1 MKTGK
6 SLVDMANELTRI
18 HETAKDFIV
27 PVSKMQAVPL
37 ESGVGLEFQN
47 GELHNYGLNNWSTTQ
62 GAAFTDI
69 PSAYLNRISQEN
81 PALAAN
87 ALNHGFSMQKD
98 ERRMIRTV
106 DGKVRGFLSPKYR
119 RLDGYDLLGAVF
131 PTLQENGLTVA
142 ASELTERRLY
152 LKALSPKLLL
162 EVKKGDMVQYGITIS
177 TSDVGAGAFRVEPF
191 VYRLDCLNG
200 MISATTLRKYH
211 RGKDVGES
219 DDAQELYSD
228 RTKELSDAAFWCQ
241 VNDIVKGSLDP
252 AFFEREVD
260 KLRIAAEMPIK
271 NYDLESVVELTAKA
285 VNLPLGKSRL
295 QNIVAALANGNEG
308 AGLTQYGLINSFT
321 RAAYDDSESFDDSI
335 EMERA
340 AGKILTL
347 AMGQWKRIAEAEA
360 A

>member
-1 MKTGK
+1 
-6 SLVDMANELTRI
+6 MANELTRI
-18 HETAKDFIV
+18 QETAKDFIV
-27 PVSKMQAVPL
+27 PVSKMEAIPTDK
-37 ESGVGLEFQN
+37 GVSLGFQN
-47 GELHNYGLNNWSTTQ
+47 GEAHSFSLNNWSTTQ
-62 GAAFTDI
+62 TAAFTDI
-69 PSAYLNRISQEN
+69 PSAYLNRIAGEN
-81 PALAAN
+81 PTLAAQ
-87 ALNHGFSMQKD
+87 AINHGLALQKD
-98 ERRMIRTV
+98 ERRMLRTV
-106 DGKVRGFLSPKYR
+106 DGHVRGFLSPKYR
-119 RLDGYDLLGAVF
+119 RLDGYDLLNAVF
-131 PTLQENGLTVA
+131 PTLQENGLTVN

-152 LKALSPKLLL
+152 LKALSPKLIS
-162 EVKKGDMVQYGITIS
+162 EVKKGDAVQYGITIS
-177 TSDVGAGAFRVEPF
+177 TSDVGAGSLRVEPF
-191 VYRLDCLNG
+191 VYRLICLNG

-241 VNDIVKGSLDP
+241 VNDIVRGSLDP

-271 NYDLESVVELTAKA
+271 NYDLENVVELTAKA
-285 VNLPLGKSRL
+285 VNLPMGKARL
-295 QNIVAALANGNEG
+295 QNVVAALASGNEG

-335 EMERA
+335 DMERA

-347 AMGQWKRIAEAEA
+347 PVNSWRKIADSVA